1 MELEFLIIKV
11 WIRDGSIWDEFSSTF
26 FKHKEGWYFKTCFTG
41 CEFTAKNGW
50 ILKYDFNMFMWVWIY
65 NGKEWLNFRACFSY
79 ICEVWIYSTEWVN
92 FEACFSY
99 VCRVWIYG
107 NEWLNLKYVF
117 HMFTGCEFLMKNGY
131 FKVYFLYIYGVNFL
145 QRLDVSYCVIYLC
158 YWSTSI
164 NYGPLAS
171 IINLPNYKFNLIK
184 INNHNRSCILI
195 EVTVEAGSRSTI

>member
-117 HMFTGCEFLMKNGY
+117 HMFTVQVVNFWWRMDISRYIFYTFMGWISYKDLMK
-131 FKVYFLYIYGVNFL
+131 
-145 QRLDVSYCVIYLC
+145 
-158 YWSTSI
+158 W
-164 NYGPLAS
+164 P
-171 IINLPNYKFNLIK
+171 
-184 INNHNRSCILI
+184 
-195 EVTVEAGSRSTI
+195 